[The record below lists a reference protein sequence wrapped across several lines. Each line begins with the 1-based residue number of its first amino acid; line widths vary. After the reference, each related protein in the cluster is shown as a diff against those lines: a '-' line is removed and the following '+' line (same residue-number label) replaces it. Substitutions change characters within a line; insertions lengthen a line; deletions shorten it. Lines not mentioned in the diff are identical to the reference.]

1 MKILCVIDS
10 LGSGGAQRQL
20 VGLADLLHEHGY
32 EVKVIWYHADGFY
45 KEFLDAKGVDYENIV
60 AGKRWSKW
68 KKVYHEIR
76 EYKPDQVIAYLD
88 GAAMIVCMAR
98 ILLGKRFRLI
108 VSERN
113 TTQILNWHEKIKFF
127 LYRWADYVVSNSYSQ
142 YEFINRNFG
151 HLRKKSVVITNFVDT
166 SYFKPLP
173 QLHKYTDEIR
183 ILVVARMEQQ
193 KNVLRFLEAAKS
205 VKTKGY
211 RFRVDWYGDAF
222 SMLYRQRCLDYCREL
237 GLEDCF
243 VFHKAEKD
251 ILPIYQ
257 QADVFC
263 LPSLFEGFPN
273 VVCEAMSCGL
283 PVLCG
288 NVCDNGRI
296 VQADVNGYLF
306 NPREVGDIVRAM
318 IEFIGLPEERK
329 RELGAM
335 SRKIAER
342 DFSADSF
349 VGKYIE
355 IL

>member
-20 VGLADLLHEHGY
+20 VGLADLLHGHGY
-32 EVKVIWYHADGFY
+32 EVKVVWYHADSFY
-45 KEFLDAKGVDYENIV
+45 KEFLDARGVDYENIV
-60 AGKRWSKW
+60 AQKRWGKW
-68 KKVYHEIR
+68 KRVYNEIR
-76 EYKPDQVIAYLD
+76 KYKPDQVIAYLD
-88 GAAMIVCMAR
+88 GAAIISCMAR
-98 ILLGKRFRLI
+98 ILLGERFRLI

-113 TTQILNWHEKIKFF
+113 TTQILNRHEKIKFF
-127 LYRWADYVVSNSYSQ
+127 LYRWADCIVSNSYSQ
-142 YEFINRNFG
+142 YDFINLNFG
-151 HLRKKSVVITNFVDT
+151 HLSKKLVTITNFVDT
-166 SYFKPLP
+166 SYFKPLS
-173 QLHKYTDEIR
+173 QLRKYTDEIR
-183 ILVVARMEQQ
+183 ILVVARIEQQ
-193 KNVLRFLEAAKS
+193 KNVLRFLEAAKI
-205 VKTKGY
+205 VKAKGY
-211 RFRVDWYGDAF
+211 CFRIDWYGDAF
-222 SMLYRQRCLDYCREL
+222 SMLYRQQCLDHCREL
-237 GLEDCF
+237 ELEDCF
-243 VFHKAEKD
+243 VFHKAEKN
-251 ILPIYQ
+251 ILSIYQ

-296 VQADVNGYLF
+296 VQAGVNGYLF
-306 NPREVGDIVRAM
+306 DPREVGEIANTI
-318 IEFIGLPEERK
+318 IEFIELPEERK